1 MTDHDLKS
9 ADFKSA
15 AAQKAADETRIE
27 NVAASAAENVIDRQ
41 RLRRKLRFWR
51 VAAFLVLLGAI
62 GYGAASLLGAPKAAG
77 KHIARLSISG
87 LVTGDRETLKLIDQ
101 IGKSSAAGVLVVIES
116 PGGTTTGAE
125 KIYED
130 LRRLAEKKPVAAVIG
145 TTGASGA
152 YIAALGAERIFAH
165 GNSLVGSIGV
175 LFQYPNMTRLLDT
188 VGVKMEEVKSSP
200 LKAAPNPFEPATPE
214 ARAAMA
220 ALVMDSYN
228 WFRGLVGERRGLNDK
243 ELANV
248 ADGRVFTGRQA
259 VGLKLVDQLGGER
272 EAIAW
277 LEKEKGVETGLNVRD
292 WRPPSAAN
300 RFGIFSAA
308 SVFAQALGWSE
319 AAALLQ
325 RFEGQSQALSQSL
338 ALDGLVAVWH
348 GQGAN

>member
-1 MTDHDLKS
+1 MTDHDASK
-9 ADFKSA
+9 A
-15 AAQKAADETRIE
+15 AADTIRIE

-51 VAAFLVLLGAI
+51 VAAVLVLLGAI
-62 GYGAASLLGAPKAAG
+62 GYGASAFFAEPKTSG

-87 LVTGDRETLKLIDQ
+87 LITGDRETLKLIDD
-101 IGKSSAAGVLVVIES
+101 IGKSSAAGVLVAIES

-130 LRRLAEKKPVAAVIG
+130 LRRLAEKKPVVAVIG
-145 TTGASGA
+145 ATGASGA
-152 YIAALGAERIFAH
+152 YIAALGAERIFAR

-220 ALVMDSYN
+220 ALVSDSYD
-228 WFRGLVGERRGLNDK
+228 WFRTLVRERRNLNEQ

-248 ADGRVFTGRQA
+248 ADGRVFTGRQSI
-259 VGLKLVDQLGGER
+259 GLKLIDQLGGER

-277 LEKEKGVETGLNVRD
+277 LEAEKGVESGLNVKD
-292 WRPPSAAN
+292 WRPPSAVN

-308 SVFAQALGWSE
+308 ASLAYAMGWGE
-319 AAALLQ
+319 AGALLQ
-325 RFEGQSQALSQSL
+325 GFASQSQTR
-338 ALDGLVAVWH
+338 ALDGLMVVWH
-348 GQGAN
+348 GQVSN

>member
-1 MTDHDLKS
+1 MTDYDS
-9 ADFKSA
+9 SA
-15 AAQKAADETRIE
+15 ATVDQRAADKADKTRIE

-51 VAAFLVLLGAI
+51 IAAVLVLLGAI
-62 GYGAASLLGAPKAAG
+62 GFGAAALFEPPKTASR
-77 KHIARLSISG
+77 HIARLSISG
-87 LVTGDRETLKLIDQ
+87 LVTGDRETLKLIEQ
-101 IGKSSAAGVLVVIES
+101 IGKSSAAGVLVTIES

-130 LRRLAEKKPVAAVIG
+130 LRRLAEKKPVVAVIG

-188 VGVKMEEVKSSP
+188 VGVKMEEIKSSP
-200 LKAAPNPFEPATPE
+200 LKASPNPFEPATPE
-214 ARAAMA
+214 ARAALA
-220 ALVMDSYN
+220 ALVTDSYD
-228 WFRGLVGERRGLNDK
+228 WFRGLVRERRALNDQ

-259 VGLKLVDQLGGER
+259 LGLKLVDQLGGER
-272 EAIAW
+272 AAIAW
-277 LEKEKGVETGLNVRD
+277 LEAEKGVEAGLTIRD
-292 WRPPSAAN
+292 WRPPGAAN

-308 SVFAQALGWSE
+308 SVLAHALGWNE
-319 AAALLQ
+319 AGALLQ
-325 RFEGQSQALSQSL
+325 RLEGQSQTLGQSL

-348 GQGAN
+348 GQGSN

>member
-1 MTDHDLKS
+1 MTDHDANK
-9 ADFKSA
+9 A
-15 AAQKAADETRIE
+15 AAAIAIE

-51 VAAFLVLLGAI
+51 VSAVLVLLGMV
-62 GYGAASLLGAPKAAG
+62 GYGATVFFAAPKTAG

-87 LVTGDRETLKLIDQ
+87 LVTGDRETLKLIDD
-101 IGKSSAAGVLVVIES
+101 IGKSSAAGVLVTIES

-145 TTGASGA
+145 STGASGA

-200 LKAAPNPFEPATPE
+200 LKAAPNPFEPASPE

-220 ALVMDSYN
+220 ALVSDSYD
-228 WFRGLVGERRGLNDK
+228 WFRGLVRERRSLNDQ
-243 ELANV
+243 ELAHV
-248 ADGRVFTGRQA
+248 ADGRVFTGRQSIS
-259 VGLKLVDQLGGER
+259 LKLVDQLGGER

-277 LEKEKGVETGLNVRD
+277 LETEKGVEKGLRVRD
-292 WRPPSAAN
+292 WRPPSVAS
-300 RFGIFSAA
+300 RFGIFSAMA
-308 SVFAQALGWSE
+308 WAARALGWGE
-319 AAALLQ
+319 AGALLEG
-325 RFEGQSQALSQSL
+325 FESQSQVR

-348 GQGAN
+348 GQARN